1 METLRN
7 PQPRKPVRRGRRRRR
22 RRHRRQ
28 KKRNRPL
35 ATKPFAFAPISFPNN
50 GSASQFRATPIP
62 TGSKPGGN
70 YWPSWEK
77 TERRDALLRV
87 LSVRLL
93 HPLHYSR
100 LAAAKSG
107 ATSLIFSISRFIANG
122 FGRKPRTPASFIN
135 SWARASSPRPEIRIN
150 GGTTIGGFT

>member
-62 TGSKPGGN
+62 IGSKPGDN
-70 YWPSWEK
+70 YWPSGEK
-77 TERRDALLRV
+77 ADSFRTDELLLFVDQHSSTPHSFGKLTLRPQ
-87 LSVRLL
+87 
-93 HPLHYSR
+93 PL
-100 LAAAKSG
+100 
-107 ATSLIFSISRFIANG
+107 N
-122 FGRKPRTPASFIN
+122 PAQL
-135 SWARASSPRPEIRIN
+135 R
-150 GGTTIGGFT
+150 